1 MYQVIKEIIIF
12 ILFAYLA
19 VWIGGIVLF
28 NLNLRSATAV
38 VTYIEEVFLVQLS
51 LVIWLLSLVLLYILR
66 LLFFFLMSKSRSEA
80 EKENP

>member
-1 MYQVIKEIIIF
+1 MYQIIKELVIF

-28 NLNLRSATAV
+28 NLNLRSANAV

-51 LVIWLLSLVLLYILR
+51 LVIWLLSLILLYVLR
-66 LLFFFLMSKSRSEA
+66 LLFFFLTSKVSSDA
-80 EKENP
+80 EGTTP